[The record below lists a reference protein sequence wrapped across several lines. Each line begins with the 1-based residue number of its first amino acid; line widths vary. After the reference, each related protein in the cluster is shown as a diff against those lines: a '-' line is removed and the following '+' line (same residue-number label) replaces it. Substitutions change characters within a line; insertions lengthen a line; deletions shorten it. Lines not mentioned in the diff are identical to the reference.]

1 MLLVFDREENLVAVL
16 ENGNK
21 NACPYYNGKVKSI
34 LNAEQ
39 TLSFKVPYE
48 HEDAKKIIEHGYIAR
63 KNKYGQ
69 WQLFLV
75 TELIQNH
82 SENIEIEVFAEGS
95 FIELDNVFIEYQF
108 HDRKTPAVVL
118 PALLMGT
125 RWEAGTIE
133 GVGIHDLT
141 VDKKSLLTALQ
152 KFKER
157 WGLELTFRI
166 EVSGSKISKRIV
178 DCQPVKGAWKGKRF
192 EYSKDLIEI
201 TKQIDASQIKTAVYA
216 LGREIPDSEGVRET
230 LASGVWVQGVD
241 GAPLNKPLDEKI
253 LIDPVSTAI
262 WGKPLKAGDSS
273 KQPLVGFYE
282 NNESTDVI
290 DLLWEAYV
298 WLASNNEPKISYQ
311 AKVIDLYQILGLE
324 AESVDLGD
332 TGAVIDRDLGL
343 EIQARIIEYEEDL
356 DNPENDNLVLG
367 NFEPKF
373 TDFTKKLESLEETAY
388 IKGDPIPASWINTA
402 FGFAQDAITAGG
414 GTVIMNEGE
423 GILIIDNPENP
434 QQAIKL
440 NAGQI
445 ALANSRDVQT
455 NTYNWRNFGTGTGWL
470 ADLVE
475 TSFLRF
481 ERSSGGVLSLGGAEN
496 GNGQMMVYDASGNI
510 VADLSATQGGFSR
523 LYVADFKADN
533 VINYNKWN
541 RNYYVN
547 PTTGNDNNDG
557 KTLGTAF
564 KSLMQA
570 LNAVPRHNDGIIT
583 IYITANANFNEDFIY
598 IEGFY
603 GAGTL
608 KLMFQSAVVNGMVYI
623 RSNNHKIEMYNA
635 FVHQIFG
642 TPYLSDGTIT
652 IQRTHDVYLKDV
664 QVYSRRN
671 VDFGV
676 KVRSSYC
683 IIESCNF
690 YDATTA
696 GVEAEFG
703 GIIDM
708 YADNYGSGAWSG
720 IRAVGTGRIAVHN
733 TTVPLGTV
741 NTEVINGGSIIGI
754 ITNHVAGTPTTL
766 PAPPVTTRFPATA
779 TRSWNTKTSWATN
792 NDFIYQGEFSQKK
805 TNAFGGIFTEY
816 YGNWKGCIYFN
827 NTNIANVITG
837 KTLLSARLKLRRLGY
852 GGYSGAYTADL
863 WTITS
868 GIAQA
873 GVSEPAIDFHIG
885 GGTNFYWGEDNYIEV
900 PAWVV
905 TALSN
910 GSYGGLCLHSANGTN
925 YMIMDAFAE
934 LEVTYK

>member
-1 MLLVFDREENLVAVL
+1 LLLIFNREENLVAVL

-48 HEDAKKIIEHGYIAR
+48 HDDAKKIIEHGYVAR

-69 WQLFLV
+69 WQLFLI
-75 TELIQNH
+75 TELIEIH
-82 SENIEIEVFAEGS
+82 SETLEIEVFAEGS
-95 FIELDNVFIEYQF
+95 FIELDGVFIEFQF

-125 RWEAGTIE
+125 RWETGTIAGT
-133 GVGIHDLT
+133 GIHDLT

-152 KFKER
+152 TFKER

-201 TKQIDASQIKTAVYA
+201 TKQIDASQVKTAVYA
-216 LGREIPDSEGVRET
+216 LGREIPNSEGVRET
-230 LASGVWVQGVD
+230 LATGVWVQGVS
-241 GAPLNKPLDEKI
+241 GAPLNKPLNEKI
-253 LIDPVSTAI
+253 LIDPEATAI
-262 WGKPLKAGDSS
+262 WGKPLKAGDPS
-273 KQPLVGFYE
+273 KQPLVGYYE
-282 NNESTDVI
+282 NNESVDVI

-298 WLASNNEPKISYQ
+298 WLSSNNQPKISYQ
-311 AKVIDLYQILGLE
+311 AKVIDLFEILGLE

-332 TGAVIDRDLGL
+332 TGAIIDRDLNL

-356 DNPENDNLVLG
+356 DNPENDTLVLG

-373 TDFTKKLESLEETAY
+373 FDFTRKLEQLEETAY
-388 IKGDPIPASWINTA
+388 IKGDPLKASWIDTA

-423 GILIIDNPENP
+423 GILIIDNPLNP

-445 ALANSRDVQT
+445 ALANSRNVQT

-481 ERSSGGVLSLGGAEN
+481 ERSSGGVLTLGGADN
-496 GNGQMMVYDASGNI
+496 GNGQLMVYDASGNI
-510 VADLSATQGGFSR
+510 VADLSATQGGFSK
-523 LYVADFKADN
+523 LYVANFRADN

-541 RNYYVN
+541 KTFYVN
-547 PTTGNDNNDG
+547 PTTGSDNSNG
-557 KTLGTAF
+557 TTEGTAF
-564 KSLMQA
+564 RTLTKA
-570 LNAVPRHNDGIIT
+570 LESVPRHNDGIIN
-583 IYITANANFNEDFIY
+583 IYIKENVNFNESFVM

-603 GAGTL
+603 GAGIL
-608 KLMFQSAVVNGMVYI
+608 QIFLRGAVINGMIYI
-623 RSNNHKIEMYNA
+623 RQNNHRIELHNG

-642 TPYLSDGTIT
+642 TPNLSDGTIT
-652 IQRTHDVYLKDV
+652 ITRTHDVYLKDV

-703 GIIDM
+703 GVVDM
-708 YADNYGSGAWSG
+708 YSDNYGSGAWSG
-720 IRAVGTGRIAVHN
+720 IRAIGTGRIAVHN
-733 TTVPLGTV
+733 TSVPLGTV
-741 NTEVINGGSIIGI
+741 NTEVSNGGQIIGT
-754 ITNHVAGTPTTL
+754 ITGYYAGTPSVL
-766 PAPPVTTRFPATA
+766 PAPPVTTFFPATA
-779 TRSWNTKTSWATN
+779 TRSWNTETGWAVN
-792 NDFIYQGEFSQKK
+792 NSYVYQGEFSQKK
-805 TNAFGGIFTEY
+805 TDAFGGIYTDY

-827 NTNIANVITG
+827 NTNIANVILG

-852 GGYSGAYTADL
+852 GGYSGAYIADL

-868 GIAQA
+868 GVALA
-873 GVSEPAIDFHIG
+873 GVSEPPIDFHVG
-885 GGTNFYWGEDNYIEV
+885 GGTPFYWGEDNYIDI
-900 PAWVV
+900 PFWIV

-910 GSYGGLCLHSANGTN
+910 GSYGGLCLHSVSGAN

-934 LEVTYK
+934 LEITYA